1 MGEFKYIEVQKSR
14 DLGQILNASF
24 SFMSQ
29 NFKNLSLSVLYIGGL
44 PLLISILYN
53 VFVQWDSAF
62 NIGFTGSIGSEF
74 FITFLGSFIINM
86 VALVFITL
94 VPVVYIKI
102 YIEKK
107 SNDISIDE
115 VWAGISPLFFRV
127 FFADVVVAIITV
139 VALLFIVIPG
149 VYVAVIFSLV
159 SVIIAIEGAGLGQAM
174 GRSSRLINGRWW
186 FTFGLLIVITI
197 ITYALSFIFQIP
209 TYVTTFTL
217 PFIYKDANLLTESF
231 WLLRVM
237 SGFGQLSS
245 FFYAFYSVG
254 LTFHYFSLVEQKEAT
269 GLFNKIDALEGANPV
284 SDASL

>member
-14 DLGQILNASF
+14 DLGQILNVSF

-29 NFKNLSLSVLYIGGL
+29 NIKNLGLCVLYIGGL

-74 FITFLGSFIINM
+74 FITFLGSLIINI
-86 VALVFITL
+86 VTLIFITL
-94 VPVVYIKI
+94 VPIVYIKI

-107 SNDISIDE
+107 SNDISVNE
-115 VWAGISPLFFRV
+115 VWEGTYPLFFRV
-127 FFADVVVAIITV
+127 LLAQILVGIITV
-139 VALLFIVIPG
+139 IAFFFLIIPG
-149 VYVAVIFSLV
+149 FYVAIVFSLV
-159 SVIIAIEGAGLGQAM
+159 SVIIAVEEIGISESL
-174 GRSSRLINGRWW
+174 GRSSRLINGHWW
-186 FTFGLLIVITI
+186 FTFGLIFVITI
-197 ITYALSFIFQIP
+197 ITYALSFVFQVP
-209 TYVTTFTL
+209 TLIASAVL
-217 PFIYKDANLLTESF
+217 PFIYKDADLLNESF
-231 WLLRVM
+231 WLLRVF

-245 FFYAFYSVG
+245 FFYAFYTIG

-269 GLFNKIDALEGANPV
+269 GLFNKIDALEGANPK